1 MRETEAGRPRAARKY
16 LPAWRVAVWGL
27 AGSPS
32 RKFHRLEELWGC
44 GEQSGAGAGA
54 GLEHSLSG
62 EEELPRCDVQER
74 AESGRPTGWAAG
86 CS

>member
-1 MRETEAGRPRAARKY
+1 MRETEAE
-16 LPAWRVAVWGL
+16 WRVEEWVQ

-32 RKFHRLEELWGC
+32 RKFHRLEEQQGC
-44 GEQSGAGAGA
+44 VVLEQSGVEAGA

-62 EEELPRCDVQER
+62 EGGRPRCDEQEM
-74 AESGRPTGWAAG
+74 AESGHPTGWAAG